1 MQDTIVARHR
11 LSVLTRWLL
20 LLGAVLLMPVASARA
35 EIVPWEIEGPRNPH
49 GFYGGCIPGGNA
61 GVARKSGQIGPGG
74 YTLDRVIDITVIDC
88 HQFDGPGGGK
98 IVPCPP
104 GTSYTYCIT
113 NMNDGLGNHI
123 EVGVTESATDRTCLL
138 AKKRPGP
145 PAQMDIVFQDQTN
158 GLETIELR
166 GPVTNARSQ
175 PYVISSDRTLIVIT
189 FTKINQALAANV
201 PNILVTNGIGAV
213 KTCAFS
219 F

>member
-1 MQDTIVARHR
+1 MQNTIGARHH
-11 LSVLTRWLL
+11 LSVLTRWLV
-20 LLGAVLLMPVASARA
+20 LLGAVLLVPVASARA
-35 EIVPWEIEGPRNPH
+35 KILLSEIEDPNNPH

-74 YTLDRVIDITVIDC
+74 NTLDRVIGITVIDC
-88 HQFDGPGGGK
+88 HQFDGPGGGE
-98 IVPCPP
+98 IVQCPL
-104 GTSYTYCIT
+104 GTPYTYCIR

-123 EVGVTESATDRTCLL
+123 ELGVTESASDKTCLL
-138 AKKRPGP
+138 AEKRPSP
-145 PAQMDIVFQDQTN
+145 PAQMDIVFQDKTN

-201 PNILVTNGIGAV
+201 PNILVTNGIGVV

>member
-1 MQDTIVARHR
+1 
-11 LSVLTRWLL
+11 
-20 LLGAVLLMPVASARA
+20 
-35 EIVPWEIEGPRNPH
+35 
-49 GFYGGCIPGGNA
+49 
-61 GVARKSGQIGPGG
+61 
-74 YTLDRVIDITVIDC
+74 
-88 HQFDGPGGGK
+88 
-98 IVPCPP
+98 
-104 GTSYTYCIT
+104 
-113 NMNDGLGNHI
+113 MNDGLGNHI

-138 AKKRPGP
+138 AKKHPGP